1 MGLSDFFK
9 KFVRDDLE
17 DDEADT
23 IYHPFGRNNRS
34 GAAEEEEPEEQK
46 PQMVRRSATPAP
58 AAEEPEETENVTR
71 CKRVVAT
78 GIKSAE
84 HAVDLLCRRYVVLV
98 NTEAVKDEVLSAFY
112 AYLAGAVRAVH
123 GHINPIDDDNVF
135 ISIEDFDVT
144 PYLPREDAEETEE
157 DLI

>member
-9 KFVRDDLE
+9 KFVRDDLDG

-23 IYHPFGRNNRS
+23 IYHPFGRNHRS
-34 GAAEEEEPEEQK
+34 GVASEEEPEEQK
-46 PQMVRRSATPAP
+46 PQMVRRP
-58 AAEEPEETENVTR
+58 AAPTPDEEDEPAETTR
-71 CKRVVAT
+71 CKRVAAT

-98 NTEAVKDEVLSAFY
+98 NTEAVKDETLPVFR

-123 GHINPIDDDNVF
+123 GHINPIDDENVF

-144 PYLPREDAEETEE
+144 PYLPREGSEETEE